1 MLFTRCFG
9 DLFGGL
15 LGDWVA
21 PDEHRAAREQSW
33 TGPIGSP
40 ADRHALLVAERRQGV
55 VGFVAVGPT
64 RDADRDRGTTGE
76 LMAIMVD
83 GDQRGSGVGYAL
95 MAAGER
101 ALRAH
106 GLAIATLWVVP
117 ENTRAV
123 RFYDHCG
130 WVLDGT
136 QKRMSIGGQE
146 LTAVRYQKT
155 LGV

>member
-1 MLFTRCFG
+1 M
-9 DLFGGL
+9 
-15 LGDWVA
+15 
-21 PDEHRAAREQSW
+21 
-33 TGPIGSP
+33 
-40 ADRHALLVAERRQGV
+40 
-55 VGFVAVGPT
+55 GFVAVGPT
-64 RDADRDRGTTGE
+64 RDADRDRRTTGE

-83 GDQRGSGVGYAL
+83 GNQRGFGVGSAL

-101 ALRAH
+101 AMRAH
-106 GLAIATLWVVP
+106 GLATATLTVVL

-123 RFYDHCG
+123 RFYEHCG
-130 WVLDGT
+130 WVVDGT